1 MEEYH
6 TLSIASLGNS
16 TLSDAKSK
24 PQIHYVNYNSDIFS
38 DLQQQKKQFKIQ
50 THQTN
55 DVSDIDGAR
64 PRTSKERNYVSKSLN
79 VDDIDGARARFR
91 DRILH
96 TKRHTDPLQPEYQL
110 PKAEIAPPENPPFH
124 RDPLMIDDIEGTRT
138 SHRKIFPGRDFSD
151 TSDIEGTKPGWKPL
165 HLYVVFLFSV
175 LTDQ

>member
-1 MEEYH
+1 MEYQ
-6 TLSIASLGNS
+6 TLSIVSLGDA

-38 DLQQQKKQFKIQ
+38 DLQKQKKQSFIQ

-64 PRTSKERNYVSKSLN
+64 PRTTKERNYVSKSLF

-91 DRILH
+91 DRFLH
-96 TKRHTDPLQPEYQL
+96 TNRHIDPMQPEYVL

-124 RDPLMIDDIEGTRT
+124 RDTMMIDDIEGTRT
-138 SHRKIFPGRDFSD
+138 SQRKIFPGRDFGN

-165 HLYVVFLFSV
+165 HL
-175 LTDQ
+175 